1 MQEQEVVI
9 STESDDLLPSGYRS
23 ASPQFSSLPTQ
34 VNERSRGENLD
45 TPTLETKFPAS
56 VSIADLLKAGKL
68 VKPPKKNKVKL
79 TFEKFDVQN
88 QEWQEVMEQDVVIE
102 TQKFSSGAFRDA
114 FRATS
119 KTNGTQKQ
127 WVVKT
132 YNPKAVEAIVVKL
145 SSTIDDHA
153 RKQVQMHAVARHLA
167 QKFALKAPTEFG
179 ACFQYNRCY
188 YTTYNDRPATV
199 EEYVPGNFVKYIN
212 NDGTFTY
219 PQVGSSDEY
228 KELFE
233 KAQCLVHY
241 TYNVSQKKLM
251 LLDIQGSKFDLYDP
265 EIATADIMDDEES
278 EIYFCCGNC
287 TSVGIEEFLQGHKC
301 NEYCNMMGF
310 PNLQE
315 E

>member
-1 MQEQEVVI
+1 MQEQDVVI
-9 STESDDLLPSGYRS
+9 STESDDLSPSGYRS
-23 ASPQFSSLPTQ
+23 VTPETNSLPTQ
-34 VNERSRGENLD
+34 LKRRSGSKNLD
-45 TPTLETKFPAS
+45 APTMETKFAAS

-68 VKPPKKNKVKL
+68 VKPPNKNKVKL
-79 TFEKFDVQN
+79 TFEKFDVQD

-119 KTNGTQKQ
+119 KTTGTHQQ

-132 YNPKAVEAIVVKL
+132 YNHKAVEAIVVKL

-153 RKQVQMHAVARHLA
+153 RKQVQMHAVASHLT
-167 QKFALKAPTEFG
+167 QKFALEAPTEFG
-179 ACFQYNRCY
+179 AYFKYNRCY

-219 PQVGSSDEY
+219 THDGCSDEY

-241 TYNVSQKKLM
+241 SYNIPQEKLM

-287 TSVGIEEFLQGHKC
+287 TSVRIDEFLKGHKC
-301 NEYCNMMGF
+301 NDYCKMMGL
-310 PNLQE
+310 PHLQ
-315 E
+315 